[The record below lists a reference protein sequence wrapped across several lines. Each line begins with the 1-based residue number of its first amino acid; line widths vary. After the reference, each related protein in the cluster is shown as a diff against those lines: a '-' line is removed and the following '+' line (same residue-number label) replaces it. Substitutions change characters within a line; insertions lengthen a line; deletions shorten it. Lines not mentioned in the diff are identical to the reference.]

1 MQHMQT
7 TGTNRATTMVVSAAS
22 RRRARQVREV
32 RTALPFMLPGLVLVA
47 VFVVYP
53 LVRGLQM
60 SLFHWNLMVP
70 AQSQWVGLDNYVRA
84 ITKDPTFWTAVRNT
98 VIYAA
103 ITVPAQMALGLG
115 AAVLLNAAIRGRAF
129 FRALYYL
136 PVVTS
141 WLVVSYV
148 FAYLFSDG
156 PGPVNNLLVETLH
169 ILPAPI
175 DWIHDSF
182 VSAEIPI
189 TMLGIW
195 KGIGWNMVIF
205 LAALQSIPA
214 EVVEAASVD
223 GAGPWQRFRRVTLP
237 LLRPAVL
244 FVSVMLLI
252 GAFNVFISVYLLTGG
267 GPGGSTEVWLS
278 YMWNQAFGSL
288 DFGYGTAIGLL
299 MGVVVITI
307 GFLQRRFLRGSVE
320 Y

>member
-1 MQHMQT
+1 
-7 TGTNRATTMVVSAAS
+7 
-22 RRRARQVREV
+22 
-32 RTALPFMLPGLVLVA
+32 MLPGLVLVL

-60 SLFHWNLMVP
+60 SLYHWNLMLP
-70 AQSQWVGLDNYVRA
+70 AQSQFVGLDNYVRA
-84 ITKDPTFWTAVRNT
+84 LTQDPTFWTAVRNT
-98 VIYAA
+98 VLYAI

-115 AAVLLNAAIRGRAF
+115 AALLLNAAIRGRAF

-156 PGPVNNLLVETLH
+156 PGPVNNLLVNTLH

-175 DWIHDSF
+175 DWVHDSLA
-182 VSAEIPI
+182 SAEVPI
-189 TMLGIW
+189 NLLGIW

-205 LAALQSIPA
+205 LAALQSIPG
-214 EVVEAASVD
+214 ELVEAASVD
-223 GAGPWQRFRRVTLP
+223 GAGPWQRFRRITLP

-244 FVSVMLLI
+244 FVSIMLLI

-267 GPGGSTEVWLS
+267 GPEGSTEVWLS
-278 YMWNQAFGSL
+278 YMWNQAFSYL

-299 MGVVVITI
+299 MGVAIIAI
-307 GFLQRRFLRGSVE
+307 GFMQRRLLRGSVE

>member
-1 MQHMQT
+1 MRT
-7 TGTNRATTMVVSAAS
+7 ISIGVSAPAVAVV
-22 RRRARQVREV
+22 RARARA
-32 RTALPFMLPGLVLVA
+32 RSLRDLWTALPFMLPGLVLVL

-60 SLFHWNLMVP
+60 SLYHWNLMLP
-70 AQSQWVGLDNYVRA
+70 AQSQFVGLDNYVRA
-84 ITKDPTFWTAVRNT
+84 LTQDPTFWTAVRNT
-98 VIYAA
+98 VLYAI

-115 AAVLLNAAIRGRAF
+115 AALLLNAAIRGRAF

-156 PGPVNNLLVETLH
+156 PGPVNNLLVNTLH

-175 DWIHDSF
+175 DWVHDSLA
-182 VSAEIPI
+182 SAEVPI
-189 TMLGIW
+189 TLLGIW

-205 LAALQSIPA
+205 LAALQSIPG
-214 EVVEAASVD
+214 ELVEAASVD
-223 GAGPWQRFRRVTLP
+223 GAGAWQRFRRITLP

-244 FVSVMLLI
+244 FVSIMLLI

-267 GPGGSTEVWLS
+267 GPEGSTEVWLS
-278 YMWNQAFGSL
+278 YMWNQAFSYL

-299 MGVVVITI
+299 MGVAIIAI
-307 GFLQRRFLRGSVE
+307 GFMQRRLLRGSVE

>member
-1 MQHMQT
+1 MRT
-7 TGTNRATTMVVSAAS
+7 ISIGLRSPTVAVL
-22 RRRARQVREV
+22 RRRERARALREL
-32 RTALPFMLPGLVLVA
+32 RAALPFMLPGFVLVL

-60 SLFHWNLMVP
+60 SLYHWNLMVP
-70 AQSQWVGLDNYVRA
+70 AQSQFIGLDNFVRA
-84 ITKDPTFWTAVRNT
+84 LTQDPIFWTAVRNT
-98 VIYAA
+98 VLYAI
-103 ITVPAQMALGLG
+103 ITVPSQMALGLG
-115 AAVLLNAAIRGRAF
+115 AALLLNAAIRGRAF

-156 PGPVNNLLVETLH
+156 PGPVNNLLVNTLH
-169 ILPAPI
+169 ILPGPI
-175 DWIHDSF
+175 DWVHDSLA
-182 VSAEIPI
+182 SAEVPI
-189 TMLGIW
+189 NFLGIW

-205 LAALQSIPA
+205 LAALQSIPG
-214 EVVEAASVD
+214 ELVEAASVD
-223 GAGPWQRFRRVTLP
+223 GAGAWQRFRRITLP
-237 LLRPAVL
+237 LLRPAIL

-267 GPGGSTEVWLS
+267 GPQGSTEVWLS
-278 YMWNQAFGSL
+278 YMWNQAFSYL

-299 MGVVVITI
+299 MGVAVIAI
-307 GFLQRRFLRGSVE
+307 GFLQRRMLRGSVE